1 MLYCFK
7 EGIAQQIF
15 QRHKTL
21 CIEFADNMIIK
32 VRKQVSPEQ
41 LMNLCYDNI
50 YYGYT
55 CDFYYDNSCFGS
67 VNIYLVNQ
75 WNSSASAVE
84 LWQLNFTLKK
94 ILP

>member
-1 MLYCFK
+1 
-7 EGIAQQIF
+7 
-15 QRHKTL
+15 
-21 CIEFADNMIIK
+21 MIIK

-67 VNIYLVNQ
+67 VNIYFVYQ

-94 ILP
+94 FSHRFPLGIH